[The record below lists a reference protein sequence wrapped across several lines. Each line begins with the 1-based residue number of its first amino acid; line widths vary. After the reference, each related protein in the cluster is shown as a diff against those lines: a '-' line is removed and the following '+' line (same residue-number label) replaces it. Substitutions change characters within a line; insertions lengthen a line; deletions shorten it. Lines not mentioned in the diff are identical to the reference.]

1 MSPAVYTL
9 KLVAYT
15 NTVENLL
22 RLASPA
28 AKQFQLLVGEEPQ
41 KNWVLWASLFN
52 YRIQGHDPL
61 LATVTN

>member
-1 MSPAVYTL
+1 MIQL
-9 KLVAYT
+9 CG
-15 NTVENLL
+15 NLL

-41 KNWVLWASLFN
+41 KNRVLWASLFN
-52 YRIQGHDPL
+52 YRILGRDPL